1 MANKRAQSAQA
12 QLATL
17 PIQERILDMEIRRS
31 DAQARQTLA
40 GRWNGNASGFLPS
53 WVVIPS
59 DFLGTVRGWFGGGE
73 QKAATTS
80 ATKG

>member
-1 MANKRAQSAQA
+1 MANKRARSAQA

-40 GRWNGNASGFLPS
+40 GRWNGSASGVLPS

-59 DFLGTVRGWFGGGE
+59 DILGTRRGGFGGE
-73 QKAATTS
+73 TKPALPAA
-80 ATKG
+80 APRG